1 MRYIL
6 IFIFLAFSVQNREV
20 IELKEFYSGKGVIFS
35 ASESYPFKD
44 LDYKKP
50 YTPSIKEIKKAE
62 QLLFGNYYNYKVK
75 VFEHFEY
82 DEKLIDK
89 LLKTKYKKPEKVK
102 KKFCRYNRQYA
113 GYINSSNDTIIYV
126 GLLNFS
132 NKKKAEQRFEGW
144 QKKLLIGF
152 GEFYE
157 KNQEFYHI
165 DLSNNKFI
173 YKLE

>member
-6 IFIFLAFSVQNREV
+6 IFIFLAFSFQNPEV
-20 IELKEFYSGKGVIFS
+20 IELKGFYSGKGVIFS
-35 ASESYPFKD
+35 ESEPYPFKD
-44 LDYKKP
+44 SDYKKP
-50 YTPSIKEIKKAE
+50 YTPSIEEIKKAE
-62 QLLFGNYYNYKVK
+62 QFLFDNYYEYKVK

-82 DEKLIDK
+82 DKKLIDK
-89 LLKTKYKKPEKVK
+89 LLKTKYKNPEKVK

-113 GYINSSNDTIIYV
+113 GYISSSNDTIIYV

-132 NKKKAEQRFEGW
+132 NKKKAKKQFEGW

-152 GEFYE
+152 GEYYE
-157 KNQEFYHI
+157 KNQEFYNI
-165 DLSNNKFI
+165 NLSNNKFI